1 MLLNLPIIE
10 HQPRFPTASTLI
22 MGKTDPKQT
31 QKRARKATSCKSKH
45 KTADGES
52 KHKKQPSFDAT
63 KFEATND
70 DDLRH
75 SKWRDQ
81 FKQLCDFK
89 VQFGNCLVPKP
100 YAANPKLGNWVV
112 TQRSNC
118 KLFPDGTPS
127 RMPAERIRALN
138 GIGFHWDACWNSRV
152 EELREYKAKFG
163 HCLVPSK
170 YAANPK
176 LGNWVKLQ
184 RRNYKLY
191 QEEKPSPMTM
201 ERIREL
207 YDVGFHWTVIKRDWS
222 VQFQQLCEFKVQFG
236 NCRVPWKYAANPSS
250 VLGFRSRATTTISCR
265 RKGSQVKC
273 VGY

>member
-138 GIGFHWDACWNSRV
+138 GI
-152 EELREYKAKFG
+152 
-163 HCLVPSK
+163 LVSSGMLVGTHGLK
-170 YAANPK
+170 NCV
-176 LGNWVKLQ
+176 NT
-184 RRNYKLY
+184 RRNSATASCHRSTL
-191 QEEKPSPMTM
+191 QT
-201 ERIREL
+201 
-207 YDVGFHWTVIKRDWS
+207 
-222 VQFQQLCEFKVQFG
+222 
-236 NCRVPWKYAANPSS
+236 PSS
-250 VLGFRSRATTTISCR
+250 VIG
-265 RKGSQVKC
+265 
-273 VGY
+273 